1 MLFFAPQPKLI
12 IFHKYRRDFRTVL
25 WYRSQLFIYLF
36 SCRSFLWYVP
46 FSRKSFTVT
55 VSLWFHFPLFVC
67 VCVWQIRQ
75 SGVRASAPDFALS
88 ASLARAKIEST
99 FKRVLKNQ
107 EQLAIEMKPANR
119 RMNQQGIQ
127 IERKKEPK
135 YERNNNVHISTWYAS
150 PRANIKRTMST

>member
-1 MLFFAPQPKLI
+1 MLFLRPSRNWSSSINIVVISELYFGIVVSYLFIFFLVAHFCGTFRSRVSHLPLRWVYDS
-12 IFHKYRRDFRTVL
+12 IFHCL
-25 WYRSQLFIYLF
+25 
-36 SCRSFLWYVP
+36 
-46 FSRKSFTVT
+46 
-55 VSLWFHFPLFVC
+55 C

-119 RMNQQGIQ
+119 RMNQQGIR

-135 YERNNNVHISTWYAS
+135 NERNNNVHISTWYAS